1 MKTIMLWSVPGA
13 CHWAH
18 LAASWEILAS
28 SEAPHQ
34 AQLPV
39 LGMIHNTKYSGHCC
53 HSFCCCLI
61 YGSCR
66 FPWNPN
72 DWFLIGRDHVV
83 WCMPQHNHMP
93 CVYFSCVVDFALGV
107 LTWAMSHIYNQGA
120 LSPFSDLCVQA
131 CLSHRL
137 NFSYLILDD
146 VLQPSADS
154 RELGDQ
160 EVHFVTCIWMEH
172 HHVWQAL
179 KQMFGDL
186 TCLCGALCKSHWC
199 LWIVLQ
205 HAFNHP

>member
-1 MKTIMLWSVPGA
+1 MLIVQIMKTIMLWSMLGA
-13 CHWAH
+13 CHWAR
-18 LAASWEILAS
+18 LAASWEFW
-28 SEAPHQ
+28 Q
-34 AQLPV
+34 AQRHLTR
-39 LGMIHNTKYSGHCC
+39 HNCHHC
-53 HSFCCCLI
+53 SFCCRLM

-83 WCMPQHNHMP
+83 WCMPHCNHMP
-93 CVYFSCVVDFALGV
+93 YVYFSCVVDFALGV

-120 LSPFSDLCVQA
+120 LNPFSDLCVQA

-137 NFSYLILDD
+137 N
-146 VLQPSADS
+146 S

-186 TCLCGALCKSHWC
+186 TCLCGALCKWHWC
-199 LWIVLQ
+199 FWIVLQ